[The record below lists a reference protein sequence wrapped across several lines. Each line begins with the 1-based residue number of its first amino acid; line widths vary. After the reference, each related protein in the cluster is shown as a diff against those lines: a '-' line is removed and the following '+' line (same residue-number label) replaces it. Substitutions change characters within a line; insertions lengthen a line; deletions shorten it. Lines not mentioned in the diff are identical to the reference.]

1 MKKRPMLKERFLR
14 IAMVV
19 SAVAV
24 LAVLAAAFVA
34 NAMTKDVGRDE
45 QMYCTAAVLLSRG
58 HLIYRDFTYPSQ
70 LPCHPLLLAGLYRAL
85 GTSRFLL
92 VGRLVSVVC
101 DILVML
107 AIVAIFRF
115 VFGSS
120 RRAGLFFGMAAV
132 AFYAFNP
139 LVDYAAGYAWNHD
152 AVILCVLASL
162 WLFVTTDFRQKSR
175 YWRAALMGVLLT
187 FATCMRVTTALIELV
202 FLSALLAASG
212 RSLRQKCQTAL
223 PFSAAGLIVL
233 AWPAWVVAQ
242 APRAFWLNLM
252 EIPALYGRWL
262 QDVGMTHNKVALTVA
277 ALSFP
282 GYLALL
288 AAAGG
293 LAWVLYRR
301 FARLDAQAKPK
312 ALLTALLPV
321 VFFVIAYI
329 PPTMWRQYLAVP
341 VPFLTVAFAYPL
353 AELYKQARSAAGR
366 NTFLVASYAVGIGA
380 AVAVLSYPTVL
391 GRLPLVL
398 VPERW
403 TPVELHR
410 RSVDIGDNVE
420 EPRLVCTLGPLQ
432 ALEGGCDIYP
442 ELACG
447 SIVYRVADL
456 MSPQQRKVTH
466 TVGTTTLAALLEQ
479 RPPSAVMV
487 GVEPSHFSFL
497 EEPLR
502 NWVPADWQR
511 LTYDNGLQLYSRP

>member
-1 MKKRPMLKERFLR
+1 MLNERSLR
-14 IAMVV
+14 IAIVV
-19 SAVAV
+19 STAVV
-24 LAVLAAAFVA
+24 VAVLAAAFVA

-45 QMYCTAAVLLSRG
+45 QMYCTAGVLLGRG

-70 LPCHPLLLAGLYRAL
+70 LPCHPLLLAGLYRVM

-92 VGRLVSVVC
+92 IGRLVSVIC

-107 AIVAIFRF
+107 GIVGIFRF

-120 RRAGLFFGMAAV
+120 RRAGWFFGMAAV

-152 AVILCVLASL
+152 VVILCVVASL
-162 WLFVTTDFRQKSR
+162 WLFITTDFGHKSR
-175 YWRAALMGVLLT
+175 YWRAALMGAALT
-187 FATCMRVTTALIELV
+187 LATCMRITTALIELV
-202 FLSALLAASG
+202 FLAALLYASG
-212 RSLRQKCQTAL
+212 PSFRQKSRTAL

-233 AWPAWVVAQ
+233 AWPVWIVAQ
-242 APRAFWLNLM
+242 APRAFWINLI

-262 QDVGMTHNKVALTVA
+262 HDIGMTHNKVALTLT
-277 ALSFP
+277 ALSLP

-288 AAAGG
+288 AVAGG
-293 LAWVLYRR
+293 LAWVLCRR
-301 FARLDAQAKPK
+301 FARLDTQVKPK

-321 VFFVIAYI
+321 AFFVIAYI

-353 AELYKQARSAAGR
+353 AELYKQARTGAGKR
-366 NTFLVASYAVGIGA
+366 SFLVASYGVGIGA
-380 AVAVLSYPTVL
+380 AVAVLSYPVVL
-391 GRLPLVL
+391 DRLPLVL

-403 TPVELHR
+403 TPVELHK
-410 RSVDIGDNVE
+410 RSVAIGNDVQ
-420 EPRLVCTLGPLQ
+420 EPRLVCTLGPLE

-456 MSPQQRKVTH
+456 MSSQQREATH
-466 TVGTTTLAALLEQ
+466 ATGATTLAGLLEQ

-502 NWVPADWQR
+502 NCVPVDWQR
-511 LTYDNGLQLYSRP
+511 LTYDNGLQVYFRP